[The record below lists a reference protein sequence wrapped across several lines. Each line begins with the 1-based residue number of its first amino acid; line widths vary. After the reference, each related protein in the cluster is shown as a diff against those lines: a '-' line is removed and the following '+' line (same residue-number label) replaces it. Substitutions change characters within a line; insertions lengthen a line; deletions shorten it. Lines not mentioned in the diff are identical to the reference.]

1 MMRNWTDA
9 EVKTMVRLTKKHK
22 AAEVARMLGRTKSA
36 IQNRLYKYQ
45 HDHGMVNQQ
54 PVQYY
59 RKPGTSYKRALPPE
73 DWPMA
78 ETFLRCLTAM
88 CRYAAKTGQRPRID
102 LVQFGEAVR
111 ERMREIMI

>member
-1 MMRNWTDA
+1 MMRNWTEA

-22 AAEVARMLGRTKSA
+22 AAEIASMLGRTESA

-45 HDHGMVNQQ
+45 HDNGIVNPQSL
-54 PVQYY
+54 YSN
-59 RKPGTSYKRALPPE
+59 RKPGTSYKKALPPE

-88 CRYAAKTGQRPRID
+88 CRYAVKTGQRPRID